1 MGYGGGRGRV
11 GLSGGLARV
20 NSGPEAGWAQTTRG
34 ARCSL
39 TALHDSVLQPCLP
52 DNTGKYEACKSIL
65 KHPLFRCLLP
75 SKSTN
80 SKPRLG
86 V

>member
-1 MGYGGGRGRV
+1 MKG
-11 GLSGGLARV
+11 
-20 NSGPEAGWAQTTRG
+20 GPEAGWAQTTRG

-39 TALHDSVLQPCLP
+39 PALGDSVLQPRLP
-52 DNTGKYEACKSIL
+52 DNAGKYEACKSIL

>member
-1 MGYGGGRGRV
+1 M
-11 GLSGGLARV
+11 
-20 NSGPEAGWAQTTRG
+20 NSGPEAEWAQTNRD

-39 TALHDSVLQPCLP
+39 TALCDSVLQPRLP

-80 SKPRLG
+80 WKPRLG